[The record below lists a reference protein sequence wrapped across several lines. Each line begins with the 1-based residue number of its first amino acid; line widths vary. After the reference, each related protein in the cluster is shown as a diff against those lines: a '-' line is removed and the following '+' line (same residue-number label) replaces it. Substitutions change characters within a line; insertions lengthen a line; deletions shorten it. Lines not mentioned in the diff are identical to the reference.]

1 MTTDDQYGIIE
12 DMKHKTKKT
21 EHGTI
26 EFGVD
31 CITITIESKPWK
43 VGRIHSVNK
52 AGAGGHKD
60 RRTKRNRTRS
70 AQNRNA
76 IRESV

>member
-1 MTTDDQYGIIE
+1 
-12 DMKHKTKKT
+12 MKRKTKKMD
-21 EHGTI
+21 HGTI

-52 AGAGGHKD
+52 AGAGKHKD
-60 RRTKRNRTRS
+60 RRTKRNRTRTDE
-70 AQNRNA
+70 NRNA
-76 IRESV
+76 IMESM

>member
-1 MTTDDQYGIIE
+1 MKGQ
-12 DMKHKTKKT
+12 DMKRKTKKVDR
-21 EHGTI
+21 GTI

-31 CITITIESKPWK
+31 CITITIESEPWK
-43 VGRIHSVNK
+43 AGRIHSVNK

-60 RRTKRNRTRS
+60 RRTKRNRTRTDK
-70 AQNRNA
+70 NRTA